1 MKYVRVCPIH
11 ALFLLVSQLSH
22 AHASRHLQVQ
32 EDHFSFLYSL
42 FMLLFDGILYILVIW
57 YIDAVV
63 PGRYGTAKPW
73 YFPFQLSYW
82 VGNSRAQRIT
92 SLFARKRAATRLAV
106 SAEDDVGGD
115 EEEEALLNPAASD
128 TEGVCVCVCVR
139 TYVCMCVCSLH
150 AYVERHVYVLFA

>member
-1 MKYVRVCPIH
+1 MPNTCTVPTSIPATYVLR
-11 ALFLLVSQLSH
+11 
-22 AHASRHLQVQ
+22 AHASCHLQVQ

-57 YIDAVV
+57 YIDTVM

-82 VGNSRAQRIT
+82 VGKSHAQRIT

-106 SAEDDVGGD
+106 SAEDEVAGD
-115 EEEEALLNPAASD
+115 EEEEALLSPAASD
-128 TEGVCVCVCVR
+128 TEGVCVCVCVCI
-139 TYVCMCVCSLH
+139 YVCMRVSACILH
-150 AYVERHVYVLFA
+150 TYVERHVYVRM